1 MVQLNTREE
10 VYPHKL
16 RRLYRPFLALAE
28 ERREIVSAVAG
39 AFEQDG
45 HRYTI
50 PRFTFCGPPGSTPPL
65 RIGIFAVV
73 HGDEPAGALALE
85 TLFNQLADDPA
96 DALGYE
102 LIAYPVCNPTG
113 YEDETRFNRAG
124 FDLNREFWR
133 ESPLPEIQIL
143 EHELRTQ
150 RFDGIIALHA
160 DDTSEGLYGY
170 SQGRLINEQLLR
182 PALRACAGIL
192 PLNEAEIID
201 GFRAHESVI
210 CHDCYK
216 GILTAPPELRP
227 QPFEI
232 IFETPARAPLT
243 QQAEA
248 ASCALR
254 ALLSEYRRFIAQGI
268 NL

>member
-1 MVQLNTREE
+1 MVQLNAPE
-10 VYPHKL
+10 VIYPHKL
-16 RRLYRPFLALAE
+16 RRRFWPFLTLAE
-28 ERREIVSAVAG
+28 DCRDIVGTVAG
-39 AFEQDG
+39 SFEHG
-45 HRYTI
+45 ENRYTI
-50 PRFTFCGPPGSTPPL
+50 PRFTFRGPLGSTPPL
-65 RIGIFAVV
+65 RIGIFAVL

-85 TLFNQLADDPA
+85 KLFNELADDPT
-96 DALGYE
+96 DAAGYE
-102 LIAYPVCNPTG
+102 IVAYPVCNPTG
-113 YEDETRFNRAG
+113 YEDETRYNRAG
-124 FDLNREFWR
+124 YDLNREFWR
-133 ESPLPEIQIL
+133 SSALPEIQIL

-216 GILTAPPELRP
+216 GILSAPADLRP

-248 ASCALR
+248 TSCALR
-254 ALLSEYRRFIAQGI
+254 SLLSEYRSFIAQGI